1 VIAVASISYSEIKAK
16 FDALAGPPAPPSH
29 VPPRECRM
37 PFDDQFCCGLH
48 TLGRGSKYG
57 KIARKAAKARWRKP
71 KVKEIANGSGAGAGS
86 EPRRG

>member
-1 VIAVASISYSEIKAK
+1 MQELSQKA
-16 FDALAGPPAPPSH
+16 AAGRKEKI
-29 VPPRECRM
+29 PPRKRI
-37 PFDDQFCCGLH
+37 
-48 TLGRGSKYG
+48 